1 MDSPGAVCLQ
11 QGSNQFSTTP
21 VVAGRTIKIHSVSG
35 VFSVAVVIRMKKM
48 GKAHRQFFRICATD
62 KRAPRDGRVLEE
74 LGTYDPHVSETD
86 ARVHLNQERVSYWLG
101 VGAQPSEKVAILI
114 KKYGPSGTHVDAQ
127 RTAFDRL
134 AMKHDIP
141 DPGAPASLP
150 KSKEAPAPPVSSEA
164 PAPEAAAPEAVAS
177 EAAAEEAAAPAE
189 AAAE

>member
-1 MDSPGAVCLQ
+1 
-11 QGSNQFSTTP
+11 
-21 VVAGRTIKIHSVSG
+21 
-35 VFSVAVVIRMKKM
+35 MKKM

-62 KRAPRDGRVLEE
+62 KRAPRDGKVLEE

-114 KKYGPSGTHVDAQ
+114 KKYGPNGTHVDAQ

-141 DPGAPASLP
+141 DPGAPLHCRSRRKSRLP
-150 KSKEAPAPPVSSEA
+150 QLLKKLWLRKLLPPKLSHRKLLLKK
-164 PAPEAAAPEAVAS
+164 PRP
-177 EAAAEEAAAPAE
+177 PAE